1 MIAMALLLIALFG
14 LPGSVDIPAPSP
26 ASSSTI
32 AVEEPDAE
40 MKKIVSSVAAIMSK
54 ADPVD
59 RALWA
64 EVWTKAA
71 KAVEADETDSGV
83 IWGDTNKL
91 RKFTETAL
99 RIGWRRIGG
108 AQKSKYQGLSEEVE
122 KAFGLV
128 LTTRVQPVSKELRA
142 NYVRL
147 CRGIAWAGI
156 GKDQ

>member
-1 MIAMALLLIALFG
+1 MALLIIALFG
-14 LPGSVDIPAPSP
+14 LPKFDIQPAPSP
-26 ASSSTI
+26 TPSSTI

-40 MKKIVSSVAAIMSK
+40 MKKIVSSVAAILSK

-71 KAVEADETDSGV
+71 KAVEADDTDSKV
-83 IWGDTNKL
+83 IWGDTNRL
-91 RKFTETAL
+91 RQFTETAL

-108 AQKSKYQGLSEEVE
+108 AQKSKYDGLSEEVE
-122 KAFGLV
+122 KAFATV
-128 LTTRVQPVSKELRA
+128 LTTRVQPVSKEIRA

-156 GKDQ
+156 GRDQ